1 MADTRRAVRELLRAQ
16 FPDALAAL
24 TRMPG
29 CAGGTGY
36 DVPADA
42 PLVLVAL
49 SGGAD
54 SLALAAATAFEAQR
68 CGLHAGAVIVDHQL
82 QDGSAEVAAVAAA
95 QATKLGLAPVIIER
109 VTVAGRVDPQGR
121 IETHGPEAD
130 ARAAR
135 YGAFARVS
143 EATGAQAILLAHTL
157 NDQAETVLLGLAR
170 GAGATSIAAMTP
182 VTGRFLRPFLGIT
195 REQTEQACA
204 DQSLEPW
211 HDPHNT
217 DRGYARVRIRHDV
230 LPVLENELGPGIA
243 ESLARTAAH
252 LQDDAEVLDALAKQ
266 AWCESWVEPADGFDT
281 RSALLNHRLLAAHPR
296 AIRTRVMRAA
306 AERAELG
313 MLTSTHIDAIDAL
326 MTNWHGQGA
335 LHVPGG
341 TVARADDI
349 LIFSAE

>member
-1 MADTRRAVRELLRAQ
+1 MADTRRAVRELLRAE

-24 TRMPG
+24 TRIPG

-36 DVPADA
+36 NVPADA

-82 QDGSAEVAAVAAA
+82 QAGSAEVAAAAAA
-95 QATKLGLAPVIIER
+95 QATKLGLAPVLIEP
-109 VTVAGRVDPQGR
+109 VTVVGS
-121 IETHGPEAD
+121 HGPEAD

-135 YGAFARVS
+135 YDALARVS
-143 EATGAQAILLAHTL
+143 AATGAQAILLAHTL

-170 GAGATSIAAMTP
+170 GAGATSIAGMTP
-182 VTGRFLRPFLGIT
+182 TSRGLSSTEGAYRNLRPFLGTT
-195 REQTEQACA
+195 RAQTDQACA
-204 DQSLEPW
+204 DQGLEPW
-211 HDPHNT
+211 HDPHNA
-217 DRGYARVRIRHDV
+217 DRSYARVRIRHDV
-230 LPVLENELGPGIA
+230 LPVLESELGPGVA
-243 ESLARTAAH
+243 EALARTAAH

-266 AWCESWVEPADGFDT
+266 AWCETWVEPNDGFDT
-281 RSALLNHRLLAAHPR
+281 RFALLNHRLLAAHPR
-296 AIRTRVMRAA
+296 AIRTRVLRAA

-313 MLTSTHIDAIDAL
+313 ALTSAHIDAIDL
-326 MTNWHGQGA
+326 LVTNWHGQGP
-335 LHVPGG
+335 LDVPGG
-341 TVARADDI
+341 TVVRVDDV

>member
-16 FPDALAAL
+16 FPDALNAL

-82 QDGSAEVAAVAAA
+82 QAGSAEVAERAAGVARR
-95 QATKLGLAPVIIER
+95 LGLAPVVIER
-109 VTVAGRVDPQGR
+109 VTVGGS
-121 IETHGPEAD
+121 EGPEAN

-135 YGAFARVS
+135 YAAFETTAHD
-143 EATGAQAILLAHTL
+143 TGASAVLLAHTRD
-157 NDQAETVLLGLAR
+157 DQAETVLLGLTR
-170 GAGATSIAAMTP
+170 GAGTSSIAGMTAVNGP
-182 VTGRFLRPFLGIT
+182 YLRPFLDIT

-204 DQSLEPW
+204 DQGLEPW
-211 HDPHNT
+211 HDPHNSH
-217 DRGYARVRIRHDV
+217 RAYARVRIRHDV

-243 ESLARTAAH
+243 DALARTASH

-266 AWCESWVEPADGFDT
+266 AWCETWTDT
-281 RSALLNHRLLAAHPR
+281 GLATKLLATQPR
-296 AIRTRVMRAA
+296 AIRTRVVKAA
-306 AERAELG
+306 AERAGLG
-313 MLTSTHIDAIDAL
+313 SLTSAHIDAIDLL
-326 MTNWHGQGA
+326 MTNWHGQA
-335 LHVPGG
+335 PLDVPGG
-341 TVARADDI
+341 SVARRDDF
-349 LIFSAE
+349 LFFSAE

>member
-16 FPDALAAL
+16 YPDALAAL
-24 TRMPG
+24 TRLPG

-82 QDGSAEVAAVAAA
+82 QPGSADVAAAAAA
-95 QATKLGLAPVIIER
+95 QATKLGLAPVTVIELAAI
-109 VTVAGRVDPQGR
+109 TKSN
-121 IETHGPEAD
+121 GPEAD

-135 YGAFARVS
+135 YEAFARVAQS
-143 EATGAQAILLAHTL
+143 TGAQSILLAHTL

-170 GAGATSIAAMTP
+170 GAGATSIAGMTP
-182 VTGRFLRPFLGIT
+182 VSDFEPFDELRDRLNHLRALRPFLGIT

-204 DQSLEPW
+204 DQNLQPW
-211 HDPHNT
+211 HDPHNA
-217 DRGYARVRIRHDV
+217 DRAYTRVRIRHDV

-266 AWCESWVEPADGFDT
+266 AWCESWVDT
-281 RSALLNHRLLAAHPR
+281 GIQAKVLVAHPR
-296 AIRTRVMRAA
+296 AIRTRVIKAA
-306 AERAELG
+306 AERAGLG
-313 MLTSTHIDAIDAL
+313 SLTSAHIDAIDML
-326 MTNWHGQGA
+326 MTNWHGQGS
-335 LHVPGG
+335 LDVPGG
-341 TVARADDI
+341 SVARVDDI
-349 LIFSAE
+349 LIFGAE

>member
-1 MADTRRAVRELLRAQ
+1 MADTRRAVRELLRAE

-82 QDGSAEVAAVAAA
+82 QEGSAGVAATAAA

-109 VTVAGRVDPQGR
+109 VSVAA
-121 IETHGPEAD
+121 ENGPEAD

-135 YGAFARVS
+135 YDAFTRIAAS
-143 EATGAQAILLAHTL
+143 SGAQAILLAHTL

-170 GAGATSIAAMTP
+170 GAGATSIVGMTP
-182 VTGRFLRPFLGIT
+182 VSRGLSSTEGAYRNLRPFLGIT
-195 REQTEQACA
+195 RAQTEQACA
-204 DQSLEPW
+204 DQGLQAW
-211 HDPHNT
+211 NDPHNT

-230 LPVLENELGPGIA
+230 LPVLETELGPGIS

-266 AWCESWVEPADGFDT
+266 AWCETWVETGVQAKV
-281 RSALLNHRLLAAHPR
+281 LAEHPR
-296 AIRTRVMRAA
+296 AIRTRVLKAA

-313 MLTSTHIDAIDAL
+313 ALTSAHIDAIDLL
-326 MTNWHGQGA
+326 MTNWHGQAA
-335 LHVPGG
+335 LDVPGG
-341 TVARADDI
+341 TVARVDDI

>member
-36 DVPADA
+36 EVPADA

-82 QDGSAEVAAVAAA
+82 QEGSADVAAA
-95 QATKLGLAPVIIER
+95 AAAEATKLGLAPVIIER
-109 VTVAGRVDPQGR
+109 VVVGDSSLVEPV
-121 IETHGPEAD
+121 ETTKSNGPEAD

-135 YGAFARVS
+135 YDAFARAL

-170 GAGATSIAAMTP
+170 GAGATSISGMTP
-182 VTGRFLRPFLGIT
+182 VTADFDKLKQRLLRPFLTIT
-195 REQTEQACA
+195 RAQTEQACA
-204 DQSLEPW
+204 DQGLEPW

-230 LPVLENELGPGIA
+230 LPVLETELGPGIA
-243 ESLARTAAH
+243 ESLARTASH

-266 AWCESWVEPADGFDT
+266 AWCETWTDT
-281 RSALLNHRLLAAHPR
+281 GIGAKQLHTQPR
-296 AIRTRVMRAA
+296 AIRTRVLKAA
-306 AERAELG
+306 AERAGLG
-313 MLTSTHIDAIDAL
+313 SLTSAHIDAIDLL
-326 MTNWHGQGA
+326 MTNWHGQGS
-335 LHVPGG
+335 LDVPGG
-341 TVARADDI
+341 TVARVDDI